1 MYSTEIRE
9 KFLNFF
15 KEREHVIIPSASLV
29 PENDPSVL
37 FTTAGMQPLA
47 PFLLGEE
54 HPEGKRLV
62 NVQKCV
68 RTNDIEEVGDATHLT
83 FFEMLGNWSLGDYF
97 KEEAIQWSYELLTSK
112 EKGFGLDPER
122 LFISVFEGD
131 ENAPVDEEA
140 REAWKK
146 VGIKDSRIYLRPASE
161 NWWSPGDNGP
171 CGPDSEMF
179 YDVTEKGLGDMTPEE
194 FEEADERGDVVEIWN
209 DVFMQ
214 YEKKNGEVI
223 GELKNKN
230 VDTGA
235 GLERLAAVLQGK
247 NSVFETDL
255 FENALKTI
263 KKYDPNIETRARN
276 IMADHI
282 RAVTFMIADGAE
294 PSNTDR
300 GYVVRRLIRRAY
312 RMASKNIEE
321 ESASELILELSG
333 SFIKSYQNIYPELV
347 SNSERIEKVLSA
359 EVEKFQKTLKEGL
372 KKFEKIANKD
382 ISGEDAFLL
391 FSTYGFPIDMTI
403 DLAFERGLKV
413 DTEAFQKAYE
423 EHQKRSRSSGG
434 GRFKGGLAG
443 EGEME
448 TKYHT
453 ATHLLNAALKEVL
466 GEHVEQKGSNINT
479 ERARFDFSHGQKLTE
494 EEKAEVERLVN
505 EKISLDLPVNC
516 QEMTLEEAYQSGA
529 GGVFGDRYSEKVK
542 VYSIG
547 DEETGLFSKE
557 LCGGPHVERT
567 GILGKFRIKKEES
580 VADGVRRI
588 KAVLE

>member
-146 VGIKDSRIYLRPASE
+146 VGIKESRIYLRPASE

-434 GRFKGGLAG
+434 G
-443 EGEME
+443 
-448 TKYHT
+448 
-453 ATHLLNAALKEVL
+453 
-466 GEHVEQKGSNINT
+466 
-479 ERARFDFSHGQKLTE
+479 
-494 EEKAEVERLVN
+494 
-505 EKISLDLPVNC
+505 
-516 QEMTLEEAYQSGA
+516 
-529 GGVFGDRYSEKVK
+529 
-542 VYSIG
+542 
-547 DEETGLFSKE
+547 
-557 LCGGPHVERT
+557 
-567 GILGKFRIKKEES
+567 
-580 VADGVRRI
+580 
-588 KAVLE
+588 